1 MTIAGWSKKEKPRPA
16 RTGGA
21 FIGSYS
27 NPYFS
32 RFHSLTERMSPSPV
46 FTGEP
51 VVTSVS
57 PLKESFCV
65 RVALSKVGDAP

>member
-16 RTGGA
+16 RTGRG
-21 FIGSYS
+21 F
-27 NPYFS
+27 
-32 RFHSLTERMSPSPV
+32 
-46 FTGEP
+46 EP

-65 RVALSKVGDAP
+65 RIALSKVGDAP